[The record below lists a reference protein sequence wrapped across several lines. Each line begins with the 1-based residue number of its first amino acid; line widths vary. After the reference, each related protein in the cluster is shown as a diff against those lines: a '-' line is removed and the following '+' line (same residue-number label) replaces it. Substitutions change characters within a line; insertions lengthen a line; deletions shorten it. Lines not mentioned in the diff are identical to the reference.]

1 MIAQELE
8 KILPNTVKNMYDGK
22 YKGINY
28 IQIIPYLVAAI
39 QEQNSVIQKLVE
51 EINTLKEYIKKK

>member
-39 QEQNSVIQKLVE
+39 QELTE
-51 EINTLKEYIKKK
+51 EINILKNK